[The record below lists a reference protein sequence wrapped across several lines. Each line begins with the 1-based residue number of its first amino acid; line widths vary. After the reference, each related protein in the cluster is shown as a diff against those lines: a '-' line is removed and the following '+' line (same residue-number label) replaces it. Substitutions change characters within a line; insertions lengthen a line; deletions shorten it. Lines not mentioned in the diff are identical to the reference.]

1 MGGWMGEWVGGWMG
15 KLGYSNQKSLIT
27 ESMGGWMDGWRE
39 SWVTAIKK
47 AWLLNR
53 WVDEWMGG
61 IKLNYNGGPFSK
73 MVRFLKFK
81 FLIILKLNYN
91 GGQFY
96 KK

>member
-1 MGGWMGEWVGGWMG
+1 MYGWKGGWKEGQMEAKAG
-15 KLGYSNQKSLIT
+15 LRIAYSNQ
-27 ESMGGWMDGWRE
+27 
-39 SWVTAIKK
+39 K

-91 GGQFY
+91 GGQF
-96 KK
+96 